1 MASCVTCG
9 DRLHP
14 ERAEKY
20 DYCTR
25 PECRERNA
33 KPLEIVA
40 VGVNKAADQY
50 VVLTERAKQE
60 LASGR
65 YKKVPGV
72 PAPRKRVRARRK
84 QSRAP
89 SPVAAPRATS
99 SSSRPRWSKAQED
112 LALIYRARGMKPDE
126 IAGELGM
133 SRYLVTQ
140 MLLAATNRGK
150 P

>member
-1 MASCVTCG
+1 MSNCVTCG
-9 DRLHP
+9 DELRP

-20 DYCTR
+20 NYCIR
-25 PECRERNA
+25 PECRDRNA

-40 VGVNKAADQY
+40 VGVNKAAEQY
-50 VVLTERAKQE
+50 VALTERTKQE
-60 LASGR
+60 MSSGR
-65 YKKVPGV
+65 YNKSQ
-72 PAPRKRVRARRK
+72 PRVAASQRRARARRGS
-84 QSRAP
+84 SRTTAVKAP
-89 SPVAAPRATS
+89 ASGSA
-99 SSSRPRWSKAQED
+99 RPRWSKDQED

-133 SRYLVTQ
+133 SRYVVTQ

>member
-1 MASCVTCG
+1 MANCVTCG
-9 DRLHP
+9 DTLHP

-20 DYCTR
+20 KYCTR

-33 KPLEIVA
+33 KPLKIVA

-50 VVLTERAKQE
+50 VALTERTKQE
-60 LASGR
+60 MASGR
-65 YKKVPGV
+65 YKKEPGV
-72 PAPRKRVRARRK
+72 PTPRRRPRARRVR
-84 QSRAP
+84 SRA
-89 SPVAAPRATS
+89 SAAAPVARATS
-99 SSSRPRWSKAQED
+99 GSARPRWSKDQQD

-126 IAGELGM
+126 IAAELGM